1 MSALGISIREFAR
14 RDGCSDTL
22 VRKAIKSGH
31 LSAFDD
37 GSLDPDHVGG
47 DWRKTNRRG
56 ANPDANQGANVVAE
70 SANRTE
76 EFAPTASDDESAAE
90 VAERIIS
97 SSGAPFSLI
106 EAERTK
112 ENYLALLKQ
121 LEYDIKSGAVVAV
134 EDIARAVGEEY
145 AKVRTR
151 LLAIPAEQAP
161 RLHRLKTV
169 AEVQDV
175 LMGCVVEALEELVRD
190 RAAG

>member
-31 LSAFDD
+31 LLAFDD

-56 ANPDANQGANVVAE
+56 ANPDANQSANTVAE
-70 SANRTE
+70 SANRAE
-76 EFAPTASDDESAAE
+76 EFAPAASDDESAAE

-145 AKVRTR
+145 AKVRTK

-175 LMGCVVEALEELVRD
+175 LMGCIVEALEALVRD